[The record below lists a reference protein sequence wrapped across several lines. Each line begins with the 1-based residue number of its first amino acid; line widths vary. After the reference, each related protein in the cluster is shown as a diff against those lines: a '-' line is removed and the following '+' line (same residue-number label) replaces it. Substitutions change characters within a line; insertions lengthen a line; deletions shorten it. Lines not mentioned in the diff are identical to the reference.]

1 MNFLSYHAIE
11 VVQRFKVTRSRRVD
25 RRNWHS
31 GRWHVRMQYFRY
43 AIKLG
48 TFVTFLASCTS
59 CACST
64 SGDEQQFCSQRR
76 ASRLDSPQMWPRLL
90 QLAQALA
97 ALCWHA
103 KIASPLNSVAH
114 MPRHYFGARGNALT
128 FSLPSKD
135 LFAALQGEEATRDKP
150 LKLPRMG
157 EELGR
162 MARVLLKANNII
174 TTIVTKDHIQSI
186 ESCRKLNAFQIF

>member
-1 MNFLSYHAIE
+1 M
-11 VVQRFKVTRSRRVD
+11 
-25 RRNWHS
+25 
-31 GRWHVRMQYFRY
+31 RMQYFRY

-48 TFVTFLASCTS
+48 TFFTFLASCTS

-64 SGDEQQFCSQRR
+64 SGDEQKLCAQRR
-76 ASRLDSPQMWPRLL
+76 ASKCGPGCFSLRKPLQHYVDMLRL
-90 QLAQALA
+90 
-97 ALCWHA
+97 
-103 KIASPLNSVAH
+103 
-114 MPRHYFGARGNALT
+114 RHYFGARGNALT

-135 LFAALQGEEATRDKP
+135 FFAALQGEEANQDKP

-186 ESCRKLNAFQIF
+186 ESCRKLDAFQIFLILRPVV